1 MDGGFK
7 LLAQPQTLFSVNFED
22 PEEIASLIEGKLF
35 SLKFNVEEDGK
46 LDCLAGWFSLDMGHG
61 QVISTAPE
69 VEGCWDQALF
79 KPPGP
84 GPSKHLHR
92 GDMVEAEFLVK
103 KHVVLQQV
111 GVTQGTEVLQNGLP
125 KPIIRGR
132 QQLVLPPSSLK
143 LLSEPIEV
151 LHSQWLAYYL
161 VTSGHAT
168 KLLHYS
174 TWMPPICALQVHF
187 KTIHQCSEPNYRP

>member
-7 LLAQPQTLFSVNFED
+7 LLAEPQTLFSVNFED

-46 LDCLAGWFSLDMGHG
+46 LDCLAGWFSLDLGHG
-61 QVISTAPE
+61 QTISTAPE

-84 GPSKHLHR
+84 GPSKQLHR

-103 KHVVLQQV
+103 RHVVLQQV

-125 KPIIRGR
+125 KPIVRGR

-174 TWMPPICALQVHF
+174 TWMPPICALQVHL
-187 KTIHQCSEPNYRP
+187 